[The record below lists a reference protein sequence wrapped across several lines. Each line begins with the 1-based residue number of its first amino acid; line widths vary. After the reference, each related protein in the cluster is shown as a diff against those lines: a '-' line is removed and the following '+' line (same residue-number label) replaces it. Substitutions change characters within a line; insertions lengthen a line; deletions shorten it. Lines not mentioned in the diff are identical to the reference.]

1 MDIEKKYDANF
12 STKGVVIV
20 NANGGDKI
28 YTYAIKLKNL
38 GYDVCVFA
46 DNDVSEEL
54 SKSMDAARQSSIPL
68 FLCNKGNCLE
78 KEIIMSISWD
88 AFISL
93 IKCDE
98 EGFPNKNIEL
108 SDDLIKE
115 ITDAVSDEDKKN
127 IREKIL
133 QKAIQKR
140 HEWFKHIPGGEFLGM
155 IVLNDFKNIPDG
167 NNLKINLVKL
177 KKWCGF
183 GQD

>member
-1 MDIEKKYDANF
+1 M
-12 STKGVVIV
+12 
-20 NANGGDKI
+20 
-28 YTYAIKLKNL
+28 
-38 GYDVCVFA
+38 
-46 DNDVSEEL
+46 
-54 SKSMDAARQSSIPL
+54 
-68 FLCNKGNCLE
+68 
-78 KEIIMSISWD
+78 
-88 AFISL
+88 
-93 IKCDE
+93 
-98 EGFPNKNIEL
+98 

-127 IREKIL
+127 IRELSL